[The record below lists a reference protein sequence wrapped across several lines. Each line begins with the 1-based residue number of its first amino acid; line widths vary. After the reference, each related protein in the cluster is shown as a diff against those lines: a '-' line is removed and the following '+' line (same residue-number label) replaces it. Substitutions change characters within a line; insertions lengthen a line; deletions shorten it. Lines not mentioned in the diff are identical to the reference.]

1 MTFADLGLGNSLIE
15 AISKAHYDTVY
26 PIQQEAIP
34 IILQKK
40 DLIGLAP
47 TGSGKTAAYVLP
59 ILQQLQKRPSMTGR
73 SVPVL
78 VIVPTRELA
87 VQVKEVFELLAA
99 SLPTKIKCMAVFG
112 GVSINPQMMQLHA
125 TSVLVGTPGRLLD
138 LVSKNSIDLSH
149 VETLVIDEADKLL
162 NLGFK
167 EEMDEI
173 FSRLPKFRQTLLF
186 SATIDPDVDS
196 LMAKILVKPVRIEVG
211 QETITPALINQTAYL
226 VSAENKGPLLRFL
239 IKEGA
244 WKQVLVFTSSI
255 RAADNLTVKLIKNG
269 IQAMA
274 FHGDKSQGG
283 RTEALRQFKAGNL
296 QVLVATDLAARG
308 IDILELPYVVNYEL
322 PRSPK
327 DYIHRIGRTG
337 RAESTGEA
345 ISLITQDDLQHF
357 KVIQKKM
364 KRFVELVDAANL
376 GF

>member
-1 MTFADLGLGNSLIE
+1 
-15 AISKAHYDTVY
+15 
-26 PIQQEAIP
+26 
-34 IILQKK
+34 
-40 DLIGLAP
+40 
-47 TGSGKTAAYVLP
+47 
-59 ILQQLQKRPSMTGR
+59 
-73 SVPVL
+73 
-78 VIVPTRELA
+78 
-87 VQVKEVFELLAA
+87 
-99 SLPTKIKCMAVFG
+99 
-112 GVSINPQMMQLHA
+112 
-125 TSVLVGTPGRLLD
+125 
-138 LVSKNSIDLSH
+138 
-149 VETLVIDEADKLL
+149 
-162 NLGFK
+162 
-167 EEMDEI
+167 
-173 FSRLPKFRQTLLF
+173 
-186 SATIDPDVDS
+186 
-196 LMAKILVKPVRIEVG
+196 MAKILVKPVRIEVG